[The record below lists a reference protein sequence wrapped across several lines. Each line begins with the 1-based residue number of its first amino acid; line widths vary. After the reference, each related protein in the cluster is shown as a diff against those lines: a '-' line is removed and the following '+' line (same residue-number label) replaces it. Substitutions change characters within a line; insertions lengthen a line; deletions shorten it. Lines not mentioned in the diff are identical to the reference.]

1 MALSQ
6 YEERVVA
13 ELEQQ
18 FHHHGAPAR
27 RFPRLSLSRLVIPLT
42 CLLAGAGL
50 LVAAH
55 QPGLAIR
62 ISDFWGFSTSSIA
75 STLGFAGHAMLLIA
89 AFLLG
94 QVLYRLR
101 QEHAGQA
108 ATEAPVS
115 PEVPSQRV

>member
-6 YEERVVA
+6 YEELVMA
-13 ELEQQ
+13 ELERQ
-18 FHHHGAPAR
+18 FHQHDAPR
-27 RFPRLSLSRLVIPLT
+27 IPRLSFHRLAGPLA
-42 CLLAGAGL
+42 CLLTGAGL

-75 STLGFAGHAMLLIA
+75 STLGFAGHAMLLA
-89 AFLLG
+89 GAFLLG
-94 QVLYRLR
+94 HVFYGLR

-108 ATEAPVS
+108 AAETSVS
-115 PEVPSQRV
+115 PKVPSQRV